1 MIVFNEEK
9 KLNEE
14 KEKEKKKENTKF
26 LKKDMKWS
34 NDSVADSSNDVELQW
49 LHSVLS
55 LSDSNEI
62 LKDLMKD
69 DDSNFLIMKNKCMSR
84 HLCSV

>member
-26 LKKDMKWS
+26 LKKDMK
-34 NDSVADSSNDVELQW
+34 
-49 LHSVLS
+49 
-55 LSDSNEI
+55 
-62 LKDLMKD
+62 
-69 DDSNFLIMKNKCMSR
+69 
-84 HLCSV
+84 